1 MKIIALDLNNF
12 LKDYWNVFDFV
23 VVVASIVGLVFS
35 IFNLS
40 FAFIYVLRSAR
51 LLKLFELRHRNI
63 LDSFMFILI
72 KRFISVTIVV
82 LIVLYSF
89 AILGMELF
97 SGMLPGLSAIHIN
110 CLYKL
115 LEQKTKLLSS
125 FFLKIKL
132 LDYDLRDC
140 CQESEYAS
148 SFRTGQNGT
157 ENGYYYLNNFE
168 NIMISYGKSLIG
180 LVCDGQLP
188 YKILNHK
195 FFIFIV
201 TLFQLM
207 VANDWQIT
215 MEGYVIMANSPWFRI
230 YFMFFYLGR
239 FLKTFMI
246 SFLHFFLI
254 KLSSNS
260 SDYDHDHNRHRVRF
274 GGLSIQDTIQKQN
287 G

>member
-1 MKIIALDLNNF
+1 MKSPYFDVYVYATIILSIFWQLVETNFPSKVIINGIDKFIHLEMSTVSLIFIALFTVEILMKIIALDLNNF

-125 FFLKIKL
+125 FF
-132 LDYDLRDC
+132 
-140 CQESEYAS
+140 
-148 SFRTGQNGT
+148 
-157 ENGYYYLNNFE
+157 
-168 NIMISYGKSLIG
+168 
-180 LVCDGQLP
+180 
-188 YKILNHK
+188 
-195 FFIFIV
+195 
-201 TLFQLM
+201 
-207 VANDWQIT
+207 
-215 MEGYVIMANSPWFRI
+215 
-230 YFMFFYLGR
+230 
-239 FLKTFMI
+239 
-246 SFLHFFLI
+246 
-254 KLSSNS
+254 
-260 SDYDHDHNRHRVRF
+260 
-274 GGLSIQDTIQKQN
+274 
-287 G
+287 